1 MIKIKKPKT
10 ISILNSY
17 KSGFRCY
24 GKHVNIIIM
33 EMNKKKNNHNDN
45 NKFRGMKKKGER
57 KMKFVY
63 INKHDHNIRYHNYEF
78 PSRNRDL

>member
-1 MIKIKKPKT
+1 MIKMKRHKT

-24 GKHVNIIIM
+24 GKHVNIIIIIM

-45 NKFRGMKKKGER
+45 NKFR
-57 KMKFVY
+57 
-63 INKHDHNIRYHNYEF
+63 
-78 PSRNRDL
+78 

>member
-1 MIKIKKPKT
+1 MIKMKRHKT

-24 GKHVNIIIM
+24 GKHVNIIIIM

-45 NKFRGMKKKGER
+45 NKFR
-57 KMKFVY
+57 
-63 INKHDHNIRYHNYEF
+63 
-78 PSRNRDL
+78 